1 MTAFIQAV
9 HGVGITQSP
18 PSPTT
23 CRGSTKRRSPTTSL
37 FLPRPGQDSF
47 TRAATPGNS
56 PRGPRHRDV
65 VVALEIRERCVAF
78 EELRARDGSAN
89 NVPAVKAAMDAAG
102 LAEGRVRPPM
112 CDLDPATEQEVAAI
126 VAEWEGR

>member
-1 MTAFIQAV
+1 MRQ
-9 HGVGITQSP
+9 HRGIH
-18 PSPTT
+18 
-23 CRGSTKRRSPTTSL
+23 L
-37 FLPRPGQDSF
+37 
-47 TRAATPGNS
+47 AALADGDIV
-56 PRGPRHRDV
+56 R
-65 VVALEIRERCVAF
+65 ALEIRERCVAF

-126 VAEWEGR
+126 VEGR